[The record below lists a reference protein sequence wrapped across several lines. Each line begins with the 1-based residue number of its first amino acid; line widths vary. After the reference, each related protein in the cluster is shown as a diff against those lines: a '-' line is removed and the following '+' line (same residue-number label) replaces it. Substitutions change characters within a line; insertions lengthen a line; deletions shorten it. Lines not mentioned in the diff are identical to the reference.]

1 MFNLWLDVYA
11 RNEDLMRLQ
20 VMTAIISMEIL

>member
-11 RNEDLMRLQ
+11 RNEDLIHLQ
-20 VMTAIISMEIL
+20 VMTVITSMEIL